1 MSGTAGND
9 TFNNVSDKVTVDGA
23 AGNDSI
29 TSYGENVSIFGGDG
43 NDTITNSYYGEYA
56 TINTGAGN
64 DYVYNGYYA
73 HSSKISLGAGNDTI
87 VSDWS
92 EALTLNGGKG
102 NDLIKMDREH
112 KGNVIEYAAGD
123 GNDTIHG
130 FNPTDTLN
138 LTGGS
143 VTSSSVS
150 GDDLILKVGT
160 GSITFVNAR
169 SVNVNGTIFN
179 PTSNTGTNAHDF
191 ITNFDDNA
199 TINALGGDDKIA
211 NSGSNVLI
219 NTGEGNNSVGNYGD
233 NTTIVT
239 GNGNNTI
246 YSDTTST
253 IKAGTG
259 MTATT
264 VILRTAYRIT
274 APQLTAAQVTI
285 PFTLTQAGTA
295 RRLTNTK
302 QATATTLSTATAR
315 PIRLKSSGLT
325 RPRPSARTCS

>member
-1 MSGTAGND
+1 M
-9 TFNNVSDKVTVDGA
+9 
-23 AGNDSI
+23 
-29 TSYGENVSIFGGDG
+29 
-43 NDTITNSYYGEYA
+43 
-56 TINTGAGN
+56 
-64 DYVYNGYYA
+64 
-73 HSSKISLGAGNDTI
+73 
-87 VSDWS
+87 
-92 EALTLNGGKG
+92 
-102 NDLIKMDREH
+102 
-112 KGNVIEYAAGD
+112 
-123 GNDTIHG
+123 
-130 FNPTDTLN
+130 N

-150 GDDLILKVGT
+150 GDDRILKFGT

-246 YSDTTST
+246 YSDTTSSRD
-253 IKAGTG
+253 
-259 MTATT
+259 
-264 VILRTAYRIT
+264 LHD
-274 APQLTAAQVTI
+274 LD
-285 PFTLTQAGTA
+285 
-295 RRLTNTK
+295 RRLGRAHNH
-302 QATATTLSTATAR
+302 R
-315 PIRLKSSGLT
+315 RRLH
-325 RPRPSARTCS
+325 SA